1 MYCRMSASPR
11 SEALLS
17 LSSRSL
23 TTSGR
28 GWDQVSQHHT
38 LSWYSR
44 FTLSLNIPPSM
55 LHLLSYRG
63 PLHQDV
69 RWQPKVDIICCMIS
83 SPLSCISLLHDHM
96 HTDTLSITLYREA
109 FNIVVLFWLFCGS
122 LLCLLSMTVTKDE
135 EMVQE
140 TIRLSIQQRGLT
152 SYMQMEYP
160 TIVCNKDNVCDANE
174 TKNNS
179 SVEQWLTLSVV
190 LT

>member
-1 MYCRMSASPR
+1 
-11 SEALLS
+11 
-17 LSSRSL
+17 
-23 TTSGR
+23 
-28 GWDQVSQHHT
+28 
-38 LSWYSR
+38 
-44 FTLSLNIPPSM
+44 M

-69 RWQPKVDIICCMIS
+69 RWQQKVDIICYMIP
-83 SPLSCISLLHDHM
+83 SPLSCISLLHAHM
-96 HTDTLSITLYREA
+96 HTDTFSITLYREA

-160 TIVCNKDNVCDANE
+160 TSDCNKDNVCDANE
-174 TKNNS
+174 TKDNS
-179 SVEQWLTLSVV
+179 SVEQ
-190 LT
+190 